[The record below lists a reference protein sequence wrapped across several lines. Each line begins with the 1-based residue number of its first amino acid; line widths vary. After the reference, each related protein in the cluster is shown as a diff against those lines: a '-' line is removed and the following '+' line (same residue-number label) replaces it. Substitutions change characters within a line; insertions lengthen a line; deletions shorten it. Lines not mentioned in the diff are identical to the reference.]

1 MPLVISPEGVTQM
14 RPDCDHMIPCETE
27 EQHAEKLAY
36 TASLKTRQFQGPG
49 EYAMEI
55 RKRDR
60 DFAVDNAAYRRLRAE
75 GLQPRGVNKS
85 AMAEKLADN
94 KAEIELGRSLF
105 SDEKDAYRKTYGNAA
120 GI

>member
-1 MPLVISPEGVTQM
+1 MIWLEVVIPMPVEN
-14 RPDCDHMIPCETE
+14 CDHMFTCETE
-27 EQHAEKLAY
+27 AEHEAKLAY
-36 TASLKTRQFQGPG
+36 TRDLKTRQFEGPG

-94 KAEIELGRSLF
+94 KAEIELGRSLY